1 MQMLKGDGLHNSEN
15 LYLRIQEMVS
25 LLRALE
31 VENGIGLEEK
41 QLVSASEG

>member
-1 MQMLKGDGLHNSEN
+1 MDYITLEN

-31 VENGIGLEEK
+31 VENDIGLEEK